1 MIDHDGDLRD
11 RLVAMES
18 RLDKAAPPKIR
29 SRSGRRFANQTA

>member
-1 MIDHDGDLRD
+1 MIDHASDLRD

-18 RLDKAAPPKIR
+18 RLETAAPPEIR